1 MPEGHSEIQAGGGG
15 ANGPAAGA
23 SLYVNYFEVG
33 QNPYEFLLEL
43 GQYRPGQSGDNGSI
57 LIHTRIA
64 TAPSYAKLLS
74 GLLERAVREHEAAN
88 GTIPAFGEAPDSPF
102 DIVLRSLPEFEAR
115 AERARAAPMPP
126 LQFPAAVQCAGPS
139 DPSDFQHR

>member
-1 MPEGHSEIQAGGGG
+1 MPEGQSVEVQAGGGG
-15 ANGPAAGA
+15 TQGPAAGA

-43 GQYRPGQSGDNGSI
+43 GQYRPGQSGDGGSI

-74 GLLERAVREHEAAN
+74 GLLERAVREHEQAN

-115 AERARAAPMPP
+115 AERARQEPRPPM
-126 LQFPAAVQCAGPS
+126 QFPTAAQSAEP
-139 DPSDFQHR
+139 FQHR

>member
-1 MPEGHSEIQAGGGG
+1 M
-15 ANGPAAGA
+15 GA
-23 SLYVNYFEVG
+23 SLYVNYFEIG

-43 GQYRPGQSGDNGSI
+43 GQYRPGMASEPGAI

-74 GLLERAVREHEAAN
+74 GLLERAVREHEAVN
-88 GTIPAFGEAPDSPF
+88 GPIPAFGEAPDSPF

-115 AERARAAPMPP
+115 AERARQEPRPP
-126 LQFPAAVQCAGPS
+126 LQYPSAAQSAEP
-139 DPSDFQHR
+139 FQHR

>member
-1 MPEGHSEIQAGGGG
+1 MPEGQSVEGRADGGG
-15 ANGPAAGA
+15 AGGPAAGA

-74 GLLERAVREHEAAN
+74 SLLERAVREHEQSN

-115 AERARAAPMPP
+115 AERARAEPRPP
-126 LQFPAAVQCAGPS
+126 LQFPAAEQSAE
-139 DPSDFQHR
+139 PSDFQHR

>member
-1 MPEGHSEIQAGGGG
+1 MPEGQNVEVRADCGG
-15 ANGPAAGA
+15 AGGPAAGA

-43 GQYRPGQSGDNGSI
+43 GQYRPGQSNDGGSI

-74 GLLERAVREHEAAN
+74 SLLERAVREHEQAN

-102 DIVLRSLPEFEAR
+102 DIVLR
-115 AERARAAPMPP
+115 
-126 LQFPAAVQCAGPS
+126 
-139 DPSDFQHR
+139 